1 MSSFPAYITQD
12 EETLMTMA
20 NSNVEEK
27 AETVTM
33 KCAPKKLIQRD
44 LHGNPVPDSFF
55 KIKVSSYKKKNNKQ
69 VAKYSHKRPKKGQT
83 KSVNKVSFK
92 HLTSSNEAC
101 QKSVNLAFSLYL
113 SDIKD
118 EIKSIG
124 RNRK

>member
-69 VAKYSHKRPKKGQT
+69 VAKYSRKRPKKGQT